1 MLDPLHTCTY
11 NASKPYRGH
20 GIFLYIDCEY
30 YMQNLLSYNTRREL
44 VGSFK
49 LQSRVHT
56 QEQAA
61 KAKGCKRRAPKAAA
75 TAAKKARKDEEE
87 KEHAEE
93 SEQEEGPMMSEQDLE
108 ERAKAEA
115 DEQNE
120 ATDMK
125 AHQELQ
131 QETGAA
137 PCVKQAEPAGPA
149 DKKAK
154 KDEAKRRVNL
164 QRAAASIER
173 ILSFKDMADC
183 RPRAYYKPG
192 FDWAKFK
199 QVCLGFPNAR
209 VL

>member
-1 MLDPLHTCTY
+1 
-11 NASKPYRGH
+11 
-20 GIFLYIDCEY
+20 
-30 YMQNLLSYNTRREL
+30 MQNLLSYTRREL
-44 VGSFK
+44 VGPFT

-87 KEHAEE
+87 KGHAEE
-93 SEQEEGPMMSEQDLE
+93 SEQEEGMMSEQDLE
-108 ERAKAEA
+108 ERAQAEA
-115 DEQNE
+115 DALAKQYGRFLSVTRVEQNE
-120 ATDMK
+120 ATSMK

-131 QETGAA
+131 ETGAA
-137 PCVKQAEPAGPA
+137 PRVKQAEPAGPA
-149 DKKAK
+149 GKKASK
-154 KDEAKRRVNL
+154 GEAKRQVNL

-199 QVCLGFPNAR
+199 QVCLGFPSAR